1 MIEKCEKRRF
11 VVDKNLFPFIRDKKC
26 YNLIKNVE
34 LWKWI
39 RDWIKAMVS
48 TVLSLQIFGK
58 EGSESTSSFRN
69 PFVIGRCN

>member
-1 MIEKCEKRRF
+1 MTEKCEKRRF
-11 VVDKNLFPFIRDKKC
+11 VVNTNLFPFICDKKY

-48 TVLSLQIFGK
+48 TVLSTCRS
-58 EGSESTSSFRN
+58 SERKDLNQQVALGTLL
-69 PFVIGRCN
+69 

>member
-1 MIEKCEKRRF
+1 MIEKCERRQF